1 MYATA
6 PPFKATARPS
16 GWSSGTRSCLC
27 GVPGEAAAKV
37 LSVASR
43 AFGAAG
49 GANRSLRISDVEALL
64 SGYPTELIMQVL
76 ASSGKFEIRKDVHRT
91 GGTYPGGPV
100 VPHLMPRVSLRR
112 R

>member
-27 GVPGEAAAKV
+27 GVPGEVAAKV
-37 LSVASR
+37 LSAASR
-43 AFGAAG
+43 AFGAG

-76 ASSGKFEIRKDVHRT
+76 LASSGKFEIRKEAHRT
-91 GGTYPGGPV
+91 GGTYKGGPV